1 MNMFLYLFL
10 YVSFY
15 VNIYMILDTLIS
27 ISSLLRV
34 SKQRTLST
42 LKTGLDIFPA
52 LDSTFNIRRQEIYE
66 RK

>member
-10 YVSFY
+10 YVNFY

-34 SKQRTLST
+34 SKQRTLS
-42 LKTGLDIFPA
+42 KGGLADNVKMC
-52 LDSTFNIRRQEIYE
+52 D
-66 RK
+66 K

>member
-10 YVSFY
+10 YVNFY

-34 SKQRTLST
+34 SKQRTLS
-42 LKTGLDIFPA
+42 KGGVKG
-52 LDSTFNIRRQEIYE
+52 NM
-66 RK
+66 KH